1 MRPNQIEV
9 LPYSSVER
17 RKLLAVLGG
26 EAVAHY
32 GIVAQERQ
40 PRCRFDEDG
49 TLPLEHLWKSALE
62 ESGQVTKL
70 RTEVGMHI
78 AGNGAQP
85 FGVDF
90 DDARIEQLLV
100 CRGDRLI
107 GPKQNVKPMPGRAE
121 LGVASTL

>member
-26 EAVAHY
+26 EAVAYY

-40 PRCRFDEDG
+40 PRRRFDEDG
-49 TLPLEHLWKSALE
+49 TLPLEHPWKSALE
-62 ESGQVTKL
+62 ESGQVTKFWAGV
-70 RTEVGMHI
+70 RMHI
-78 AGNGAQP
+78 AGNGAEP
-85 FGVDF
+85 FAVDF

-100 CRGDRLI
+100 RRGDRFHTFE
-107 GPKQNVKPMPGRAE
+107 QDV
-121 LGVASTL
+121 